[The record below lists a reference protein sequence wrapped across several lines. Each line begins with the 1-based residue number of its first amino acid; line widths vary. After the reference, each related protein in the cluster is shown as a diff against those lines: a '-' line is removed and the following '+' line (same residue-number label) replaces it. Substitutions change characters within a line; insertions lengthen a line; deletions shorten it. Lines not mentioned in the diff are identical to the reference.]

1 VINAQES
8 LVIRLRFGLDGTREL
23 TLQEIAD
30 TLDISKPRVHQI
42 EKSALKKLSK
52 SEKLRSYWE
61 DEYGGC

>member
-1 VINAQES
+1 MITKQES
-8 LVIRLRFGLDGTREL
+8 LVIRLRFGLAGAREL

-30 TLDISKPRVHQI
+30 ALNLSKPRIHQI

-61 DEYGGC
+61 EYVGY